1 MTLREIIRKAESETG
16 GTVDNVVDCGDKW
29 ALSFAEFRNE
39 HEESDDE
46 IMQFLNSK
54 TGSAHVL
61 ASKTNDEFK
70 YCSAY
75 DYIQSTKGGT
85 NVSFVM

>member
-16 GTVDNVVDCGDKW
+16 GTVDNVIDCGDKW

-61 ASKTNDEFK
+61 ASKFNDDFR

-75 DYIQSTKGGT
+75 DYIQSTRNGT
-85 NVSFVM
+85 EVAFAN